1 MLQHRAIKSRASKR
15 RNHTAAG
22 ILFALPWI
30 IGFLAFSLY
39 PIIMSVYYSLTD
51 FNMFQTPKFVGL
63 ENYSALFQDEKFYKS
78 LGNTLYMTILG
89 TPLCLVAGLLLAVL
103 LNQKVRAM
111 PIFRTFFYLPS
122 IVPLVASS
130 MLWLWILN
138 PQYGL
143 LNNIL
148 QKLGLYQ
155 PNWLTA
161 PRFTKPALLIMGVWG
176 VGSIMIIFL
185 AALQDVPR
193 TLYEAAEI
201 DGANALKRFF
211 YITLPGISPAIF
223 FQLIMGIINNFQYFT
238 QAYLMIGS
246 STGGGLNVVS
256 GGAENSLLFY
266 ALYLYQNAFN
276 LFKMGKA
283 SAMAWILFVVVAVVT
298 AVVFKTQDRWVNNA
312 SLARA
317 NKNIRRRKLCGK
329 AVTVFLL
336 VALSV
341 VFLVPFAWMLL
352 TSLKSMEEVYQRT
365 IFPTKLHFDNYILA
379 VTQIPFLRYAWN
391 TIVITALC
399 VVGTVISSAMVAY
412 SMSKVRWNGKKYL
425 FPIIVATMMIPYQV
439 TLIPL
444 YMIWNKLGLIGSIA
458 PLVVPAFFG
467 GAYYIFLLRQ
477 FFKSIP
483 DSLLEAAEIDGAG
496 EVRIFAQ
503 IMLPL
508 CKPAMASVAI
518 FTFINTWSDF
528 MGPMLYLNRQESYT
542 LSIGLQAF
550 LQQHYVQWG
559 ILMAASAI
567 FTLPMLVLF
576 FFAQK
581 YFIEGI
587 TVTGVKG

>member
-1 MLQHRAIKSRASKR
+1 MK
-15 RNHTAAG
+15 
-22 ILFALPWI
+22 
-30 IGFLAFSLY
+30 
-39 PIIMSVYYSLTD
+39 
-51 FNMFQTPKFVGL
+51 
-63 ENYSALFQDEKFYKS
+63 
-78 LGNTLYMTILG
+78 
-89 TPLCLVAGLLLAVL
+89 
-103 LNQKVRAM
+103 
-111 PIFRTFFYLPS
+111 
-122 IVPLVASS
+122 
-130 MLWLWILN
+130 
-138 PQYGL
+138 
-143 LNNIL
+143 
-148 QKLGLYQ
+148 
-155 PNWLTA
+155 
-161 PRFTKPALLIMGVWG
+161 
-176 VGSIMIIFL
+176 
-185 AALQDVPR
+185 
-193 TLYEAAEI
+193 
-201 DGANALKRFF
+201 
-211 YITLPGISPAIF
+211 
-223 FQLIMGIINNFQYFT
+223 
-238 QAYLMIGS
+238 
-246 STGGGLNVVS
+246 
-256 GGAENSLLFY
+256 
-266 ALYLYQNAFN
+266 
-276 LFKMGKA
+276 
-283 SAMAWILFVVVAVVT
+283 
-298 AVVFKTQDRWVNNA
+298 NNA

-379 VTQIPFLRYAWN
+379 VTQIPFFRYAWN

-567 FTLPMLVLF
+567 FTIPMIVLF